1 MFARKIRWGC
11 LLGLWLLAPVAAAAT
26 GSQLFAQGVSA
37 FKGGDF
43 QSAVRYFREARAIGF
58 DVPALYYNLGASL
71 YKLGR
76 FAEAEQAYLVCARD
90 PIWTPL
96 AYYNAG
102 LSAYRRGQRTA
113 AAGYFERA
121 WRIAD
126 SDEVRALALTMLERT
141 DPSGARRARGS
152 LAFNFGYN
160 DNVTLAADS
169 QTLQTTSEADTF
181 SEIVASAT
189 GRWGHN
195 AGALRWDAALYDLR
209 YATLSD
215 NNITSVALGIGKPAR
230 LASWYTDLSAR
241 WEYALRDGH
250 QFQQIASVRLDGV
263 RDRSN
268 HGDLRLGLQL
278 STIDSLD
285 PNFAFLEGTRQEVDL
300 SLGQRLAKGRTR
312 FGLVVERSD
321 RADLTTAS
329 EFFSFSRLR
338 YELRFTGSWPLGGY
352 WRVEPTAR
360 YARSRYADPD
370 RRARGL
376 VETREDTEKQLGLR
390 AICKLTAVWRL
401 LGELSYVDNES
412 NFAEFSYLQRVLW
425 VGANRRF

>member
-1 MFARKIRWGC
+1 MFVRKIRWGC
-11 LLGLWLLAPVAAAAT
+11 LLGMWLLAPVTAAAT
-26 GSQLFAQGVSA
+26 GGQLFAQGVTA
-37 FKGGDF
+37 FKAGDF

-58 DVPALYYNLGASL
+58 DLPALYYNLGASL

-76 FAEAEQAYLVCARD
+76 FAEAEQAFLLCARD

-141 DPSGARRARGS
+141 DPSAASRARGS
-152 LAFNFGYN
+152 LALNLGYN
-160 DNVTLAADS
+160 DNVTLTTDS
-169 QTLQTTSEADTF
+169 QTLQATSEADTF
-181 SEIVASAT
+181 SEILASAT
-189 GRWGHN
+189 GRWGRDAH
-195 AGALRWDAALYDLR
+195 AMHWDASLYDLR
-209 YATLSD
+209 YATLTD
-215 NNITSVALGIGKPAR
+215 NNITSVALGIGKPTR
-230 LASWYTDLSAR
+230 IASWYTDLSAR
-241 WEYALRDGH
+241 WEYALRDGRR
-250 QFQQIASVRLDGV
+250 FQQIASVRLDGV

-268 HGDLRLGLQL
+268 HGDLRLGMQL
-278 STIDSLD
+278 GTIDSLD
-285 PNFAFLEGTRQEVDL
+285 PNFAFLEGTRQQVDL
-300 SLGQRLAKGRTR
+300 SLGQHLAKGRTR
-312 FGLVVERSD
+312 FGVVVERSD
-321 RADLTTAS
+321 RADLTTAN

-338 YELRFTGSWPLGGY
+338 YELRFIGSWRLRGY
-352 WRVEPTAR
+352 WRLEPTVR

-370 RRARGL
+370 RRASGL

-390 AICKLTAVWRL
+390 VTRKLTSVWRL
-401 LGELSYVDNES
+401 LGEFSYVDNDS

-425 VGANRRF
+425 VGADRRF